1 MGIQVVW
8 ENDEH
13 TVLRYVIEDP
23 WSWDDLGNAFRQMH
37 AMMDT
42 VDHKVHSIMDMRK
55 TRNIPTNAFTQI
67 KRAGVNDPGH
77 PNHSRLTVFVGA
89 SLFAK
94 ALLSVIGR
102 TYRTLNEYND
112 FRFVETVEQAHA
124 LLQKERAK

>member
-1 MGIQVVW
+1 
-8 ENDEH
+8 
-13 TVLRYVIEDP
+13 
-23 WSWDDLGNAFRQMH
+23 MH

-77 PNHSRLTVFVGA
+77 PNHSRFTVFVGA

-112 FRFVETVEQAHA
+112 FRFVETVEQAHV
-124 LLQKERAK
+124 LIDRERAKER